1 MSRPGSTSPEPVS
14 CPIVEDI
21 DIDWYDTGTGKGIAL
36 TAVFGAVSI
45 RAIVPGVGDVRYT
58 RYPDGTEEIYK
69 LSNDP
74 YEHVNRLDFRTG
86 KGLTA
91 ADNALHNTVR
101 GLMQDR
107 LAEEGILLSDGI
119 APIQG
124 TTADELIVGTSG
136 SGVNVLRGGG
146 GDDTYVVYKQSTIVE
161 DAGRGFDA
169 IVLQNATLEKTFNLP
184 ANVEMIQVSKFFT
197 GNAADNWIFAGGN
210 AGTLNGM
217 GGNDTI
223 RTGAGSFLVDGGEGN
238 DRLLGDNGAD
248 TIVGGSG
255 NDTITGEDNADDLS
269 GGKGADVI
277 TGDAGNDK
285 LKGNAGADVLTGG
298 TGSDLFIVS
307 TATELGWRHRRPDKG
322 FRGCRRCGR
331 RSHRPG
337 GDRCSRGTGRQS
349 GLQLEQVGSRYAAR
363 RRRGRQH
370 GPLRQHRF
378 RRGLRTP
385 HRPRRRPGG
394 SRRLHG
400 GRLRALTVSVGGDRA
415 PNR

>member
-1 MSRPGSTSPEPVS
+1 V
-14 CPIVEDI
+14 PIVEEI
-21 DIDWYDTGTGKGIAL
+21 DIDWYGTGTGKGIAL

-223 RTGAGSFLVDGGEGN
+223 RTGAGRFLVDGGEGN

-285 LKGNAGADVLTGG
+285 LEGNAGADVLTGG

-307 TATELGWRHRRPDKG
+307 TATDSAGATADRIRDFEGAG
-322 FRGCRRCGR
+322 AAA
-331 RSHRPG
+331 
-337 GDRCSRGTGRQS
+337 GDRIDLAAIDAHAGLAGNQAFSWNKAGAGT
-349 GLQLEQVGSRYAAR
+349 
-363 RRRGRQH
+363 
-370 GPLRQHRF
+370 
-378 RRGLRTP
+378 
-385 HRPRRRPGG
+385 
-394 SRRLHG
+394 
-400 GRLRALTVSVGGDRA
+400 LRAVEEGGNTVLFGNTDSDTAYELRIVLVDGQVAAVAYTADDFA
-415 PNR
+415 L